1 MLLQWEEMENREWEE
16 TLKDIL
22 GNYTPEEMHP
32 DWTAFSDYQHEHEYL
47 EEITKDADFDEGIRE
62 PLSSFESADQKSAGW
77 ERIES
82 SLDTDTHFDENVR
95 HRIQDFQTQY
105 DPHTWTKLVS
115 RISGVGYLRTKL
127 IAFKV
132 VEVTAVLLLLFT
144 VLKMS
149 HMGKLPFDNDKQEQ
163 QENQQQTGPSNGGN
177 DRADADP
184 DNAGTKIDDAS
195 LAANT
200 NSEVENFDVSSKR
213 NLSIGSGQSTS
224 NFSISKNII
233 KNSDPVSPATPVTEN
248 LAAKKSFAAATEGDA
263 MAYGTGGSDDVK
275 AEAAQNRSLAN
286 SNHAPELQSI
296 SGVIAPVASSSIA
309 AQEAEINAITDVV
322 PGVPSILK
330 YDDTGRHDV
339 ASADFLA
346 PSFRPLSWSKDNLPE
361 PKFVKQR
368 PRRFTEFGVIAQM
381 DYNRLRMPEDK
392 LYSAGRQII
401 FPQQGI
407 PSTSMGGGF
416 TIGIGHPKWT
426 IETGIIYSSKTFLP
440 GRQLIV
446 GGAFDNGIV
455 EFQAMRLQLL
465 TVPLQ
470 YRYRI
475 AHKGPLKF
483 YALGGFGVNVIAQS
497 NIDVVVKYHFP
508 SLSFGEN
515 PNNNPVLAQTIRETK
530 RVREHIRDGAPLS
543 TKNFVT
549 ANLGG
554 GVEYAVLGDKILFLQ
569 TAVQYQVPKIA
580 FSNNNGKHIRSVT
593 LQAGI
598 RTPLGK

>member
-1 MLLQWEEMENREWEE
+1 MENREWEE

-62 PLSSFESADQKSAGW
+62 PLTSFESADQKSAGW
-77 ERIES
+77 DRIES
-82 SLDTDTHFDENVR
+82 SLDTDVHFDESVR
-95 HRIQDFQTQY
+95 RRIQDFQTQY
-105 DPHTWTKLVS
+105 EPHTWTKLVS
-115 RISGVGYLRTKL
+115 RISGIGYLRTKL

-149 HMGKLPFDNDKQEQ
+149 HMGKLPFDNIKQELQ
-163 QENQQQTGPSNGGN
+163 DNQQQTDPSNQGA
-177 DRADADP
+177 DRADGLPA
-184 DNAGTKIDDAS
+184 NSGARNDDAS
-195 LAANT
+195 LAEYINSDNGKVESSTKPNESIRSGNSTKDYSTANT
-200 NSEVENFDVSSKR
+200 S
-213 NLSIGSGQSTS
+213 
-224 NFSISKNII
+224 I
-233 KNSDPVSPATPVTEN
+233 KNSDPVIPTTPATEI
-248 LAAKKSFAAATEGDA
+248 LAAKTSFAADASGDGIA
-263 MAYGTGGSDDVK
+263 NGSGESEKVK
-275 AEAAQNRSLAN
+275 AEDILNRDAAN
-286 SNHAPELQSI
+286 SSNVTEVQSI
-296 SGVIAPVASSSIA
+296 GGSIAPVASSTIA
-309 AQEAEINAITDVV
+309 AQQAEINSITDAM

-330 YDDTGRHDV
+330 YDDNERHDV

-346 PSFRPLSWSKDNLPE
+346 TSFRPLSWSKDNLPQ
-361 PKFVKQR
+361 PKYVKQR

-407 PSTSMGGGF
+407 PSTSLGGGF
-416 TIGIGHPKWT
+416 TIGLGHPRWT

-446 GGAFDNGIV
+446 GGAFDNGTV

-497 NIDVVVKYHFP
+497 NIDVVVKYNFP

-515 PNNNPVLAQTIRETK
+515 PNSNPVLAQTIRETK

-554 GVEYAVLGDKILFLQ
+554 GLEYAVLGNKILFLQ
-569 TAVQYQVPKIA
+569 TAVQYQVPKIE

-598 RTPLGK
+598 RTSLGK